1 MAGQMDN
8 SLSEKVMVTRQGGVA
23 SVPRAAPLLV
33 EASLGLWDISA
44 EKPFLPYL
52 CFLSSGILTVGSR
65 PGAQRAPSP
74 KREEGGSRPWR
85 TRRCSWS
92 PRCQA
97 GDLGESTPP
106 TDEGAPGAT
115 LEAARLLLPRLQPGP
130 CLLPRS
136 LILQRYQTAPLFNKT
151 VRTTD
156 LCKAH
161 SSLLL
166 SLLSFQIQ

>member
-65 PGAQRAPSP
+65 PGAQTWKRP
-74 KREEGGSRPWR
+74 KN
-85 TRRCSWS
+85 C
-92 PRCQA
+92 C
-97 GDLGESTPP
+97 
-106 TDEGAPGAT
+106 
-115 LEAARLLLPRLQPGP
+115 
-130 CLLPRS
+130 
-136 LILQRYQTAPLFNKT
+136 
-151 VRTTD
+151 
-156 LCKAH
+156 H
-161 SSLLL
+161 SSHPCE
-166 SLLSFQIQ
+166 SPVRGYTQP